1 METMIV
7 YVDDAVYA
15 LRMLTP
21 MVALDRQRL
30 PTRWVV
36 VCCPPRM
43 SRHIGK
49 WVTNSSRQSW
59 RGEWARKL
67 AGELSPVLLASGDSF
82 TSEVARS
89 PLCEL
94 TDSLLARHRGAR
106 VIDARRPKFGHDLA
120 PVTRQQRQEPQ
131 GVFAYVATAAGAAL
145 LIAAD

>member
-7 YVDDAVYA
+7 YVDEAAYA

-21 MVALDRQRL
+21 MMGSDRQRL
-30 PTRWVV
+30 PMRWIV

-67 AGELSPVLLASGDSF
+67 TGEISPLLQAAGDSF

-94 TDSLLARHRGAR
+94 TDTLLARHRGAR

-131 GVFAYVATAAGAAL
+131 GVYGYIAAAAGAVL